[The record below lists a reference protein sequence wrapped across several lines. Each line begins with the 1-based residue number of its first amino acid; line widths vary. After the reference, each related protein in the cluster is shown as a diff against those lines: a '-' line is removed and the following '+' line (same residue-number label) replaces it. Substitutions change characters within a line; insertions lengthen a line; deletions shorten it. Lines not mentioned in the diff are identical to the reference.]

1 MGERKPSYKS
11 LQQRE
16 AEYAEARKRIL
27 GAERAA
33 AAAAGGEGGYSEGEN
48 GDILVENGDDIVS
61 PKLATRCVRM

>member
-27 GAERAA
+27 GADK
-33 AAAAGGEGGYSEGEN
+33 AAGGMSGDELEN
-48 GDILVENGDDIVS
+48 GDVMENGS
-61 PKLATRCVRM
+61 PKLATR